1 MTASPSSENE
11 LLSLHGRSAIVTG
24 GGRGIGRAIAIELAR
39 AGANLIITYRANSS
53 SAEAATHELRAFG
66 VGCQA
71 VQADV
76 REAADLAR
84 IVKECQQVFGSV
96 DILVN
101 NAGVSVDDRPA
112 AAHTDGDWDFVVGT
126 DLKGP
131 WLCCREAHRYMAA
144 QPGGGAIV
152 NVASVLGLRVMKWI
166 PEYCAAK
173 AGLIHLTKQLALE
186 WASKKVRVNALAPGF
201 YLTDINRQL
210 FEADPATGKVPR
222 GGQNLIRRVPMK
234 RLGALGDLDGPLLLL
249 CSAKAGAFVTGVT
262 IPVDGGHLQSSL

>member
-101 NAGVSVDDRPA
+101 NAGTTADNLVMRMTEEAWDEVMDTNLRGTFLASKAALRPMVRQRWGRIINI
-112 AAHTDGDWDFVVGT
+112 TSVVGQM
-126 DLKGP
+126 GN
-131 WLCCREAHRYMAA
+131 AGQANYAA
-144 QPGGGAIV
+144 
-152 NVASVLGLRVMKWI
+152 S
-166 PEYCAAK
+166 K
-173 AGLIHLTKQLALE
+173 AGIIGFTRSLALE
-186 WASKKVRVNALAPGF
+186 VAARGITVNAVAPGF
-201 YLTDINRQL
+201 VQTDMT
-210 FEADPATGKVPR
+210 TGLSDDQKK
-222 GGQNLIRRVPMK
+222 LIRERIPM
-234 RLGALGDLDGPLLLL
+234 RRYAEPAEIAPLV
-249 CSAKAGAFVTGVT
+249 AFLASDAAAYITGQT
-262 IPVDGGHLQSSL
+262 LNVDGGMVMS

>member
-1 MTASPSSENE
+1 MTASPSSEHE

-101 NAGVSVDDRPA
+101 NAGTTADNLVMRMTEEAWDEVMDTNLRGTFLASKAALRPMVRQRWGRIINI
-112 AAHTDGDWDFVVGT
+112 TSVVGQM
-126 DLKGP
+126 GN
-131 WLCCREAHRYMAA
+131 AGQANYAA
-144 QPGGGAIV
+144 
-152 NVASVLGLRVMKWI
+152 S
-166 PEYCAAK
+166 K
-173 AGLIHLTKQLALE
+173 AGIIGFTRSLALE
-186 WASKKVRVNALAPGF
+186 VAARGITVNAVAPGF
-201 YLTDINRQL
+201 VQTDMT
-210 FEADPATGKVPR
+210 TGLSDDQKK
-222 GGQNLIRRVPMK
+222 LIRERIPM
-234 RLGALGDLDGPLLLL
+234 RRYAEPAEIAPLV
-249 CSAKAGAFVTGVT
+249 AFLASDAAAYITGQT
-262 IPVDGGHLQSSL
+262 LNVDGGMVMS